1 MSRTSEL
8 NQALIELQEEL
19 TTLKSLTEYI
29 SDTKNSAAS
38 AIENT
43 AKTLENV
50 ESLFR
55 DFSQDSK
62 DVVKKSVT
70 KIEKD
75 SKILIAKSSE
85 SLTDAEVQFKKNIET
100 TQDALSRFIKSQH
113 SITKAITKDA
123 KVLSKSSQE
132 LVDSTSTLL
141 IKIDSVDFPSR
152 LDKLD
157 IAISSLNTGIQNLQG
172 RIDIFETN
180 NNKNLDNKVN
190 LVEKNINNTIN
201 SKISHLSDRMEK
213 IHKISVS
220 VMVAGLLGIAGYVF
234 YTTIGL
240 TRDIGNILQLVGG

>member
-38 AIENT
+38 AIEKT

-85 SLTDAEVQFKKNIET
+85 SLTDAEVEFKKNIET

-113 SITKAITKDA
+113 NISKAITKDA

-132 LVDSTSTLL
+132 LVDSTSALL
-141 IKIDSVDFPSR
+141 IKIDSVNFPSR

-180 NNKNLDNKVN
+180 INKNLDNKVN

-213 IHKISVS
+213 IYKISVS

-240 TRDIGNILQLVGG
+240 TKNIGNILQLLGG